1 MIKKTFGA
9 NTLGSTVKSE
19 ILSNQQ
25 LTEELN
31 KPVIRKF
38 ERQKVHLSF
47 VEKIWSTDLAHM
59 QIIKRFN

>member
-9 NTLGSTVKSE
+9 NTLGSTVKRE

-38 ERQKVHLSF
+38 EKQKVHLSF